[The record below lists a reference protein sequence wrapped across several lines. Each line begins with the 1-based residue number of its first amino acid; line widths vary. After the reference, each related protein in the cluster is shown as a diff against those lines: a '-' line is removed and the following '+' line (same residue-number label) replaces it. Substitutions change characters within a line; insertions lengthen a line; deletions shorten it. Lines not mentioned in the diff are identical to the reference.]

1 MSDALGD
8 FARGAKQPYV
18 ASMLRWSEC
27 HECSCGLRALERRE
41 AGFPVG
47 KSADVSLSPR
57 LRGEPVAGSMPRFR
71 AISSRAAIR
80 LLVAGCVEKRSEEH
94 TSELQ
99 ALMRNSYA
107 VFCLKKK
114 KVQILHQR
122 DLD

>member
-57 LRGEPVAGSMPRFR
+57 MRGEPVAGSMPRFR
-71 AISSRAAIR
+71 AISSSAAIR
-80 LLVAGCVEKRSEEH
+80 LRSEEH
-94 TSELQ
+94 TSELPS
-99 ALMRNSYA
+99 LMRTSYA
-107 VFCLKKK
+107 VFCLKNKNNNT
-114 KVQILHQR
+114 QTTEETEIFTSLN
-122 DLD
+122 